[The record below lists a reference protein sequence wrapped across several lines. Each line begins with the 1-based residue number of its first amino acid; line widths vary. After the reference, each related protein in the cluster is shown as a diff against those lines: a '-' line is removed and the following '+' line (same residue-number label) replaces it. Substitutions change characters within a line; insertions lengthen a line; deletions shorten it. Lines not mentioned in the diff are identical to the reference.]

1 MKFDPKF
8 IVKVAGTLTVISL
21 VTAAVLGGVNAIT
34 KDPIAAINAQKTQ
47 DAMAAVVSDPTVFQ
61 AVEAIPQEAVDA
73 AASYGGTLTEL
84 YDGQGTGYVMKV
96 VASGSQGSIEMMV
109 GVDAEGA
116 VTGVSVV
123 DHAETSGIGT
133 KVTGNEPLPSGTGVL
148 DQFKGMSH
156 ADGDLV
162 VGKNVD
168 AISGAT
174 VSSKGV
180 TAGVNAALAAA
191 EALA

>member
-21 VTAAVLGGVNAIT
+21 VTAAVLGGVNAVT

-133 KVTGNEPLPSGTGVL
+133 KVTGNAPLPSGTGVL

-174 VSSKGV
+174 VSSRGI
-180 TAGVNAALAAA
+180 TTGVNAALAAA

>member
-21 VTAAVLGGVNAIT
+21 VTAAVLGGVNAVT

-47 DAMAAVVSDPTVFQ
+47 DAMAAVGSDPTVFQ

-156 ADGDLV
+156 AEGDLV

-174 VSSKGV
+174 VSSRGI
-180 TAGVNAALAAA
+180 TTGVNAALAAA